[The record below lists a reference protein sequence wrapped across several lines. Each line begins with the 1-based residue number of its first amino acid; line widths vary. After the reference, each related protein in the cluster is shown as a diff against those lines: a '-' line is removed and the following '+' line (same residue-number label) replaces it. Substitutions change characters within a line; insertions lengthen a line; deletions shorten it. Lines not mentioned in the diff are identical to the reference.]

1 MARLRNRSRPAAIAS
16 GIAIDRDHAPLRAKR
31 LEDGRRMTPAP
42 ERAVA
47 ITPVGLNREPGQHFI
62 EKYRRMR

>member
-1 MARLRNRSRPAAIAS
+1 MARLQTAAPRDDRFR
-16 GIAIDRDHAPLRAKR
+16 IAIDRDHAPLRAKR

-42 ERAVA
+42 ERRVA
-47 ITPVGLNREPGQHFI
+47 IPPIGLNREPGQHFI